1 MSRGLTNFAA
11 PAALAAWLLAAC
23 ASAPAP
29 APMDESSR
37 PALDRMLARMV
48 SKGEMDRAMKTADSV
63 LAARDPADREIAI
76 YWKSVAWLYRDEP
89 DSALALLEGQQGKWS
104 AGLRK
109 VHGALLLKLTR
120 ESVASRA
127 ASHWRP
133 EDAPKAPAADK
144 GLLDRVESLQKE
156 SAELKAENQRLETEK
171 EKYKKLLKDLETIR

>member
-1 MSRGLTNFAA
+1 MRRGPVKHVLS
-11 PAALAAWLLAAC
+11 AALAAWLLAAC

-29 APMDESSR
+29 APMDESTR
-37 PALDRMLARMV
+37 PALDRVLARMV
-48 SKGEMDRAMKTADSV
+48 SKGDLDRAMKATDSV

-120 ESVASRA
+120 ESVAARA

-144 GLLDRVESLQKE
+144 GLQDRVESLQKE
-156 SAELKAENQRLETEK
+156 SADLKAENLRLETEK
-171 EKYKKLLKDLETIR
+171 EKYKKLLNDLETIR